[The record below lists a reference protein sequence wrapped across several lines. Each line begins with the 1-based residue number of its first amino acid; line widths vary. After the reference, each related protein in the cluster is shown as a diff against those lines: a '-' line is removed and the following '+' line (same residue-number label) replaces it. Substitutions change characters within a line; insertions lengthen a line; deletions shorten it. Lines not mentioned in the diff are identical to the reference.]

1 MGSVCNNIVDIKK
14 KESRREGTTLWDA
27 VRDPAHSGVCV
38 ICICSLFAICE
49 VGREEAECVR
59 VEVMSS
65 EFLDKNVMV
74 YCVESFRQVAVDSKS
89 RDFAV
94 FVC

>member
-1 MGSVCNNIVDIKK
+1 M
-14 KESRREGTTLWDA
+14 
-27 VRDPAHSGVCV
+27 

-65 EFLDKNVMV
+65 EFLDKNVVV
-74 YCVESFRQVAVDSKS
+74 YCVESFRQVDVDSEG
-89 RDFAV
+89 RDFVV
-94 FVC
+94 FVCPDFAEDRLYSHSGVRVGSERIGVRG